1 VSYIEHTD
9 EDTPMLIMEYVAGN
23 NLRKQD
29 HEPLIPAKVAT
40 LLYQMLLSLQYMH
53 GRPRRVVHRDIKP
66 ENILIET
73 RRPLLAKLGDFG
85 FAWDGSTVRGTV
97 GTPEFCAPEVSSY
110 QPYDTPVDIW
120 SLGVVI
126 LEMLWQPGGM
136 ALNFRGRRQ
145 GPAWCKYVVQLAQ
158 SKAREPVSDDEATKE
173 NVMTRI
179 HLVRFLSTH
188 MLKMNPQERRSA
200 EFCLNAGMSPT
211 FRLWGQSSE
220 TDRNLASPTDPTAAL
235 EEPRTKENVRD
246 KRDLPA
252 RQKSSEAQPRR
263 KRDAPDSSSG
273 GDLSHAEY
281 VSPLA
286 PEKHNPTDYP
296 KTDRSPLEAES
307 SKRARLAQ
315 EHSGP
320 IPPSAPPPA
329 RQPKEGRRK
338 AGSESEFPAA
348 QRVTRNRTKKGNLA
362 LLEGL
367 Q

>member
-1 VSYIEHTD
+1 
-9 EDTPMLIMEYVAGN
+9 MLIMEYVAGN
-23 NLRKQD
+23 NLRKQA
-29 HEPLIPAKVAT
+29 HEPLHPTEVAA
-40 LLYQMLLSLQYMH
+40 LLHQMLLSIQYMH

-66 ENILIET
+66 ENILIKT
-73 RRPLLAKLGDFG
+73 RRPLHAKLGDFG
-85 FAWDGSTVRGTV
+85 FGWDGSIARGTV
-97 GTPEFCAPEVSSY
+97 GTPEYCAPEVSSY

-126 LEMLWQPGGM
+126 LELLWQPGGI

-145 GPAWCKYVVQLAQ
+145 GPAWCKYVIQLAQ

-179 HLVRFLSTH
+179 RLVRFLSTH
-188 MLKMNPQERRSA
+188 MLKMNPQERHSA

-235 EEPRTKENVRD
+235 EEPRRKENVRD
-246 KRDLPA
+246 ERDPPA
-252 RQKSSEAQPRR
+252 RKKPSEPQPRR
-263 KRDAPDSSSG
+263 KRDAPDISPDS
-273 GDLSHAEY
+273 DLSHAGY
-281 VSPLA
+281 VAPLT
-286 PEKHNPTDYP
+286 PDKHNSTDYP
-296 KTDRSPLEAES
+296 KIDRSPLEAEP

-315 EHSGP
+315 EHTGL

-329 RQPKEGRRK
+329 RQNKEGRRK
-338 AGSESEFPAA
+338 ADSESGNPAA
-348 QRVTRNRTKKGNLA
+348 QRVTRNRAKKGNLA